1 MTTRIKLPQ
10 VTLVA
15 VSSVDIKAHEQAL
28 EFSCEKIDFGE
39 VKLLDLNTKN
49 IDEWNKAVI
58 YELPK
63 HIDTEYALLIHA
75 DGFVVNPDSWNDD
88 WLNYDY
94 IGSPWGLP
102 TDDFSFKDINGVVQR
117 VGNSVSLRSKK
128 LLDIPNKLNLEW
140 KPFHGYYNEDGF
152 ICVNYRHE
160 YEKEGCKF
168 APFDVAVQFGRETP
182 LLENLGVK
190 PFVFHRY
197 VGENSI
203 YPRFK

>member
-1 MTTRIKLPQ
+1 MITKIKLPQ
-10 VTLVA
+10 ITLVA
-15 VSSVDIKAHEQAL
+15 VTSVDKKAHEQAL
-28 EFSCEKIDFGE
+28 EYSCEKIDFGA

-49 IDEWNKAVI
+49 IDEWNKAII
-58 YELPK
+58 YDLPE
-63 HIDTEYALLIHA
+63 HIDTEYALLVHA
-75 DGFVVNPDSWNDD
+75 DGFVVNPESWNND

-140 KPFHGYYNEDGF
+140 KSFHGYYNEDGY
-152 ICVNYRHE
+152 ICVNYRHI
-160 YEKEGCKF
+160 YEQEGCKF
-168 APFDVAVQFGRETP
+168 APFEVAKDFGRETP
-182 LLENLGVK
+182 LIENIGVK

-203 YPRFK
+203 YPKFK